1 MGGSGSSSGKGGSS
15 GGAGKL
21 LCLRLKSTRMSTYS
35 PGAKDLLAVV
45 TGHLTL
51 VAKHISS
58 MELIQ
63 KLLKKQRRK
72 HKKKDKGE

>member
-1 MGGSGSSSGKGGSS
+1 ME
-15 GGAGKL
+15 AEARVARVALLVEQRKL

-58 MELIQ
+58 TELNQ
-63 KLLKKQRRK
+63 KPLKKPRRK